1 MKLFK
6 LFFYYTITTKDCS
19 NSFLKTLENHVSP
32 KVLDSN
38 TVLGVGDLFV
48 CRIFQI
54 SQLVYVLT
62 LSYMT
67 KD

>member
-6 LFFYYTITTKDCS
+6 FFFYYTITAKDCS

-38 TVLGVGDLFV
+38 TVLGVGDFV
-48 CRIFQI
+48 IY
-54 SQLVYVLT
+54 LYVAFFKFHNL
-62 LSYMT
+62 YMF
-67 KD
+67 